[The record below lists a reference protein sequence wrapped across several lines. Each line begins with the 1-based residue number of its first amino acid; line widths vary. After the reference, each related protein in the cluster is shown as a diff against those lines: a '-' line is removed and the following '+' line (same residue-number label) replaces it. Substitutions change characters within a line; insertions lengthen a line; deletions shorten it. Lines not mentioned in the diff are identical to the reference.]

1 MKKAWQPLFL
11 AFLVGATILI
21 IRQQRNMPFQHNK
34 GMVFGTF
41 YNVTYQ
47 NDSDLKEEIENE
59 LKKVDNA
66 LSMFNPTS
74 VISRINNGAV
84 NIDDSEEGR
93 MFIEVCQLAQHISE
107 ETHGAFD
114 MTVAPL
120 VNLWGF
126 GFRNNESPSAH
137 AIDSI
142 RQFTGYQLI
151 HLDTKK
157 KTLTKRDSRTMLDC
171 SAIAKGYGC
180 DVVARL
186 LQAHDI
192 KNFMIEI
199 GGEVVTKGIN
209 EKRMP
214 WRIGVVKPTEDSLDT
229 AHEVMDVLN
238 VTDKAMATSGNYRN
252 FYYKN
257 GKRYAHTIDPHTGKP
272 VQHSILSATVI
283 ADRCSTADAYA
294 TAFMVM
300 DIDGAKRVLEKHT
313 ELMAYLICS
322 AADGTYTVWTSPSMD
337 GKILDKNH

>member
-1 MKKAWQPLFL
+1 MKKVWQPLFL
-11 AFLVGATILI
+11 AFLVGATVLI

-47 NDSDLKEEIENE
+47 NDSDLKEEIETE
-59 LKKVDNA
+59 LKKVDDA

-74 VISRINNGAV
+74 VISRINNGAD
-84 NIDDSEEGR
+84 NIDDTEEGR

-107 ETHGAFD
+107 ETNGAFD
-114 MTVAPL
+114 ITVAPL

-126 GFRNNESPSAH
+126 GFRNNETPSTNAV
-137 AIDSI
+137 DSI
-142 RQFTGYQLI
+142 RQFIGYQLI
-151 HLDTKK
+151 HLDAKK
-157 KTLTKRDSRTMLDC
+157 NTLTKRDPRTMLDC

-192 KNFMIEI
+192 NNFRIEI

-209 EKRMP
+209 EQRTP
-214 WRIGVVKPTEDSLDT
+214 WRIGVVKPTEDTLDT

-283 ADRCSTADAYA
+283 ADQCAIADAYA

-300 DIDGAKRVLEKHT
+300 GIDEAKRVLEKHT
-313 ELMAYLICS
+313 ELMAYLVCS

-337 GKILDKNH
+337 GKILGNAH

>member
-1 MKKAWQPLFL
+1 MKKVWQPLFL
-11 AFLVGATILI
+11 AFLVGATVLI

-47 NDSDLKEEIENE
+47 NDSDLKEEIETE
-59 LKKVDNA
+59 LKKVDDA

-74 VISRINNGAV
+74 VISRINNGAD
-84 NIDDSEEGR
+84 NIDDTEEGR

-107 ETHGAFD
+107 ETNGAFD
-114 MTVAPL
+114 ITVAPL

-126 GFRNNESPSAH
+126 GFRNNETPSTNAV
-137 AIDSI
+137 DSI
-142 RQFTGYQLI
+142 RQFIGYQLI
-151 HLDTKK
+151 HLDAKK
-157 KTLTKRDSRTMLDC
+157 NTLTKRDPRTMLDC

-192 KNFMIEI
+192 NNLMIEI

-209 EKRMP
+209 EQRTP
-214 WRIGVVKPTEDSLDT
+214 WRIGVVKPTEDTLDT

-283 ADRCSTADAYA
+283 ADQCAIADAYA

-300 DIDGAKRVLEKHT
+300 GIDEAKRVLEKHT
-313 ELMAYLICS
+313 ELMAYLVCS

-337 GKILDKNH
+337 GKILGNAH

>member
-1 MKKAWQPLFL
+1 MKKVWQPLFL
-11 AFLVGATILI
+11 AFLVGATVLI

-47 NDSDLKEEIENE
+47 NDSDLKEEIETE
-59 LKKVDNA
+59 LKKVDDA

-74 VISRINNGAV
+74 VISRINNGAD
-84 NIDDSEEGR
+84 NIDDTEEGR

-107 ETHGAFD
+107 ETNGAFD
-114 MTVAPL
+114 ITVAPL

-126 GFRNNESPSAH
+126 GFRNNETPSTNAV
-137 AIDSI
+137 DSI
-142 RQFTGYQLI
+142 RQFIGYQLI
-151 HLDTKK
+151 HLDAKK
-157 KTLTKRDSRTMLDC
+157 NTLTKRDPRTMLDC

-192 KNFMIEI
+192 NNFMIEI

-209 EKRMP
+209 EQRTP
-214 WRIGVVKPTEDSLDT
+214 WRIGVVKPTEDTLDT

-283 ADRCSTADAYA
+283 ADQCAIADAYA

-300 DIDGAKRVLEKHT
+300 GIDEAKRVLEKHT
-313 ELMAYLICS
+313 ELMAYLVCS

-337 GKILDKNH
+337 GKILGNAH

>member
-1 MKKAWQPLFL
+1 MKKVWQPLFL
-11 AFLVGATILI
+11 AFLVGATVLI

-41 YNVTYQ
+41 YNITYQ
-47 NDSDLKEEIENE
+47 NDSDLKEEIETE
-59 LKKVDNA
+59 LKKVDDA

-74 VISRINNGAV
+74 VISRINNGAD
-84 NIDDSEEGR
+84 NIDDTEEGR

-107 ETHGAFD
+107 ETNGAFD
-114 MTVAPL
+114 ITVAPL

-126 GFRNNESPSAH
+126 GFRNNETPSTNAV
-137 AIDSI
+137 DSI
-142 RQFTGYQLI
+142 RQFIGYQLI
-151 HLDTKK
+151 HLDAKK
-157 KTLTKRDSRTMLDC
+157 NTLTKRDPRTMLDC

-192 KNFMIEI
+192 NNFMIEI

-209 EKRMP
+209 EQRTP
-214 WRIGVVKPTEDSLDT
+214 WRIGVVKPTEDTLDT

-283 ADRCSTADAYA
+283 ADQCAIADAYA

-300 DIDGAKRVLEKHT
+300 GIDEAKRVLEKHT
-313 ELMAYLICS
+313 ELMAYLVCS

-337 GKILDKNH
+337 GKILGNAH

>member
-1 MKKAWQPLFL
+1 MKKVWQPLFL
-11 AFLVGATILI
+11 AFLVGATVLI

-47 NDSDLKEEIENE
+47 NDSDLKEEIETE
-59 LKKVDNA
+59 LKKVDDA

-74 VISRINNGAV
+74 VISRINNGAD
-84 NIDDSEEGR
+84 NIDDTEEGR

-107 ETHGAFD
+107 ETNGAFD
-114 MTVAPL
+114 ITVAPL

-126 GFRNNESPSAH
+126 GFRNNETPSTNAV
-137 AIDSI
+137 DSI
-142 RQFTGYQLI
+142 RQFIGYQLI
-151 HLDTKK
+151 HLDAKK
-157 KTLTKRDSRTMLDC
+157 NTLTKRDPRTMLDF
-171 SAIAKGYGC
+171 
-180 DVVARL
+180 ARL

-192 KNFMIEI
+192 NNFMIEI

-209 EKRMP
+209 EQRTP
-214 WRIGVVKPTEDSLDT
+214 WRIGVVKPTEDTLDT

-283 ADRCSTADAYA
+283 ADQCAIADAYA

-300 DIDGAKRVLEKHT
+300 GIDEAKRVLEKHT
-313 ELMAYLICS
+313 ELMAYLVCS

-337 GKILDKNH
+337 GKILGNAH

>member
-1 MKKAWQPLFL
+1 MKKVWQPLFL
-11 AFLVGATILI
+11 AFLVGATVLI

-47 NDSDLKEEIENE
+47 NDSDLKEEIETE
-59 LKKVDNA
+59 LKKVDDA

-74 VISRINNGAV
+74 VISRINNGAD
-84 NIDDSEEGR
+84 NIDDTEEGR
-93 MFIEVCQLAQHISE
+93 MFIDVCQLAQHISE
-107 ETHGAFD
+107 ETNGAFD
-114 MTVAPL
+114 ITVAPL

-126 GFRNNESPSAH
+126 GFRNNETPSTNAV
-137 AIDSI
+137 DSI
-142 RQFTGYQLI
+142 RQFIGYQLI
-151 HLDTKK
+151 HLDAKK
-157 KTLTKRDSRTMLDC
+157 NTLTKRDPRTMLDC

-192 KNFMIEI
+192 NNFMIEI

-209 EKRMP
+209 EQRTP
-214 WRIGVVKPTEDSLDT
+214 WRIGVVKPTEDTLDT

-283 ADRCSTADAYA
+283 ADQCAIADAYA

-300 DIDGAKRVLEKHT
+300 GIDEAKRVLEKHT
-313 ELMAYLICS
+313 ELMAYLVCS

-337 GKILDKNH
+337 GKILGNAH

>member
-1 MKKAWQPLFL
+1 
-11 AFLVGATILI
+11 
-21 IRQQRNMPFQHNK
+21 MPFQHDK

-84 NIDDSEEGR
+84 NIDDTEEGR

-283 ADRCSTADAYA
+283 ADRCSSADAYA

>member
-1 MKKAWQPLFL
+1 MKKVWQPLFL
-11 AFLVGATILI
+11 AFLVGATVLI

-47 NDSDLKEEIENE
+47 NDSDLKEEIETE
-59 LKKVDNA
+59 LKKVDDA

-74 VISRINNGAV
+74 VISRINNGAD
-84 NIDDSEEGR
+84 NIDDTEEGR

-107 ETHGAFD
+107 ETNGAFD
-114 MTVAPL
+114 ITVAPL

-126 GFRNNESPSAH
+126 GFRNNETPSTNAV
-137 AIDSI
+137 DSI
-142 RQFTGYQLI
+142 RQFIGYQLI
-151 HLDTKK
+151 HLDAKK
-157 KTLTKRDSRTMLDC
+157 NTLTKRDPRTMLDC

-192 KNFMIEI
+192 NNFMIEI

-209 EKRMP
+209 EQRTP
-214 WRIGVVKPTEDSLDT
+214 WRIGVVKPTEDTLDT

-272 VQHSILSATVI
+272 VQHSILSATVL
-283 ADRCSTADAYA
+283 ADQCAIADAYA

-300 DIDGAKRVLEKHT
+300 GIDEAKRVLEKHT
-313 ELMAYLICS
+313 ELMAYLVCS

-337 GKILDKNH
+337 GKILGNAH